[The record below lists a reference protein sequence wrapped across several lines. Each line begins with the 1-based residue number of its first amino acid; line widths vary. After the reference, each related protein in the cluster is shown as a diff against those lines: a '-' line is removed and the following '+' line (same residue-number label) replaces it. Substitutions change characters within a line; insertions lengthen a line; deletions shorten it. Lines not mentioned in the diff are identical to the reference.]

1 MSLKTNLIP
10 QEISEIKNKFDAYM
24 EIKNRKKELSDE
36 EKAIKQDVANIIEGK
51 LKDASLL
58 MKTMAQQYESGEND
72 VFEVGSVME
81 LIQSNGVS

>member
-1 MSLKTNLIP
+1 MSLKASLTP
-10 QEISEIKNKFDAYM
+10 EEVSEIKIKFDAYM

-58 MKTMAQQYESGEND
+58 MKSMAQQYESGEND

-81 LIQSNGVS
+81 LIQSNGAS